1 MPNRTGTEYKQIVD
15 KTLKIGHI
23 EITLTI
29 TCEVRLT
36 ERVGSSCVAFNCVL
50 YFTFTCY
57 SVQQSL

>member
-15 KTLKIGHI
+15 KKIGHI

>member
-15 KTLKIGHI
+15 KTLKIGHT

-50 YFTFTCY
+50 
-57 SVQQSL
+57 